1 MPCIWGRKTN
11 CPELFVS
18 AVLSFSSFTSFIQDL
33 RKIIASW
40 KEKKQKQK
48 NKIENK
54 KNTTERSC

>member
-40 KEKKQKQK
+40 KEKKK
-48 NKIENK
+48 NPKIENK
-54 KNTTERSC
+54 KTPQKDPVD